1 MTAFFGNSQLLQ
13 WRRKYTKNHETS
25 RRSKRGNLSWCVCP
39 LVFAAPG
46 NRGQEINSDIATWC
60 LASSPPEIKKGFR
73 EEEVIFATDK
83 AHLSFR
89 VHAAPTSAQLD
100 GTNPLPCK
108 HKLSYL
114 PAA

>member
-60 LASSPPEIKKGFR
+60 LASSPPEIKKDLER
-73 EEEVIFATDK
+73 
-83 AHLSFR
+83 R
-89 VHAAPTSAQLD
+89 R
-100 GTNPLPCK
+100 
-108 HKLSYL
+108 SYL
-114 PAA
+114 QRTRHTLASECMLLQRLPS